1 MVAAVAPARANIL
14 QDVAAAKVS
23 IGDLEDLE
31 NTAKRNGAQLVIS
44 NSHAVESSRRL
55 GVPLL
60 RAGFPQYDLIGGY
73 QRLWVGYRGT
83 RQTLFDLANMVA
95 EHGHHEPEPYVSV
108 HSQRT
113 GEVVRHLRLVK
124 PIEEDAMTVK
134 IAFATSDRR
143 AVNQHFGA
151 AESFAIYEVG
161 ECETRLIEVAEFI
174 ETAMDG
180 HEGKLAAKVEL
191 LGDCAAVYC
200 NAVGASAIQ
209 QLLAKSI
216 QPMRVDEGTLIDEL
230 LCGLQK
236 IWSATRRCGWRSI

>member
-1 MVAAVAPARANIL
+1 
-14 QDVAAAKVS
+14 
-23 IGDLEDLE
+23 
-31 NTAKRNGAQLVIS
+31 
-44 NSHAVESSRRL
+44 
-55 GVPLL
+55 
-60 RAGFPQYDLIGGY
+60 
-73 QRLWVGYRGT
+73 
-83 RQTLFDLANMVA
+83 
-95 EHGHHEPEPYVSV
+95 
-108 HSQRT
+108 
-113 GEVVRHLRLVK
+113 
-124 PIEEDAMTVK
+124 MTVK

-161 ECETRLIEVAEFI
+161 ESEARLIEVAEFI

-216 QPMRVDEGTLIDEL
+216 QPMRVDEGSLIDEL
-230 LCGLQK
+230 LSGLQ
-236 IWSATRRCGWRSI
+236 RSMSNEPPLWLAKHL

>member
-1 MVAAVAPARANIL
+1 
-14 QDVAAAKVS
+14 
-23 IGDLEDLE
+23 
-31 NTAKRNGAQLVIS
+31 
-44 NSHAVESSRRL
+44 
-55 GVPLL
+55 
-60 RAGFPQYDLIGGY
+60 
-73 QRLWVGYRGT
+73 
-83 RQTLFDLANMVA
+83 
-95 EHGHHEPEPYVSV
+95 
-108 HSQRT
+108 
-113 GEVVRHLRLVK
+113 
-124 PIEEDAMTVK
+124 MTVK

-161 ECETRLIEVAEFI
+161 EKEIRLIEVAEFI

-209 QLLAKSI
+209 QLLVKSI

-230 LCGLQK
+230 LLGLQRNLVNDPPVWLAK
-236 IWSATRRCGWRSI
+236 HLKKQAGSDKFAEDEEWQE